1 MARVIDTQTN
11 PWGRQQ
17 GVDPQRS
24 DLYVVDF
31 TQALSGLASVVND
44 NNVIGNNVALPFV
57 PPKLASYFVM
67 AVNLPE
73 LRIRPEMVRRD
84 SKPYMMPSWDEPC
97 DAVRMTFILDCF
109 TQGKV
114 FDPYRSDLYQMLE
127 SWRAVVRAGRGGM
140 STEFAIAL
148 DNNYRID
155 YAYDIGV
162 NLLRPDIPQVEA
174 GTTSSDFVSNDLQ
187 FSLQLKLVNCWL
199 SSYKLSELNYESARV
214 LQIET
219 VFYAEDIRQ
228 KARNS

>member
-11 PWGRQQ
+11 TWGKQQ
-17 GVDPQRS
+17 GVDPQRA

-31 TQALSGLASVVND
+31 TQALSGIASVVDD
-44 NNVIGNNVALPFV
+44 NNVIGNNVSLPYV

-140 STEFAIAL
+140 SSEFAIAL

-162 NLLRPDIPQVEA
+162 NLLRPDIPQVGP
-174 GTTSSDFVSNDLQ
+174 GTTSSDAVTNDLQ
-187 FSLQLKLVNCWL
+187 FSLQLKLINCWL
-199 SSYKLSELNYESARV
+199 SSYKLSELNYEAARV
-214 LQIET
+214 LQIEAT
-219 VFYAEDIRQ
+219 FYAEDIRQ